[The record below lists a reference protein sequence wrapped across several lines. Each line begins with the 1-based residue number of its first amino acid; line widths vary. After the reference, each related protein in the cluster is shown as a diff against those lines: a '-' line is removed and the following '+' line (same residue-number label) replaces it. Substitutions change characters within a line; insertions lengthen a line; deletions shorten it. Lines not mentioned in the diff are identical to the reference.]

1 MASGAR
7 KWLVG
12 CGIGCGLMI
21 LAVGGIGTC
30 GYLGVRNIKDRAER
44 LDAGFEAVTAE
55 YGRPDEFTPPA
66 DGVVPAGRL
75 ELFLEVRGLLAPSRN
90 ELGAVLV
97 ELDAGTEGGRGV
109 LNKIRAGMSLLPSM
123 LDFIDERNQ
132 VLLDRGM
139 GVGEYTYIYSL
150 AYYAWL
156 DKDPGD
162 GPDFA
167 VTDHGDG
174 DDGTSFRWEGG
185 REDPGDVREQ
195 RRDDLRRQLNRLQ
208 AAMLAN
214 QLEAAR
220 DRGGG
225 RGLARAAGGRG
236 GGPGYGARSPDVAG
250 RPARAHRRRAGALPR
265 ATGRGLP
272 AGDERGGDGAGGA
285 RLTLNIHGFFPPL
298 CFLEGMAP
306 APGPFLRSG
315 VP

>member
-75 ELFLEVRGLLAPSRN
+75 ELFLEVRGVLAPSRN

-109 LNKIRAGMSLLPSM
+109 LNKIRAGISLLPRM

-220 DRGGG
+220 
-225 RGLARAAGGRG
+225 AAG
-236 GGPGYGARSPDVAG
+236 ADAAWLEQLAAEAEALDMEPDRLMWQA
-250 RPARAHRRRAGALPR
+250 
-265 ATGRGLP
+265 GLP
-272 AGDERGGDGAGGA
+272 APIVAG
-285 RLTLNIHGFFPPL
+285 
-298 CFLEGMAP
+298 LEPYREQLDAAYLPVMNVVEMGLAEHD
-306 APGPFLRSG
+306 
-315 VP
+315 